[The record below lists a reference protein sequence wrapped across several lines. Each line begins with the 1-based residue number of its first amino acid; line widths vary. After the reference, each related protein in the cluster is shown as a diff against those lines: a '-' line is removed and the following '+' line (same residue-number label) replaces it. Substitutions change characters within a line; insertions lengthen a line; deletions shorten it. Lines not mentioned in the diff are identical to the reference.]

1 MIVMAHA
8 GVSGRDRVWLEC
20 GPGAKPDRPRSRAI
34 NRAVSTESTESLLL
48 RCRTDD
54 ASARE
59 ALFARFRPVLTRW
72 AHGRLPPSARA
83 VAETEDMVQ
92 SALIRAL
99 GQVDRFE
106 SRGAGSFLA
115 YLRMILLNQVREEIR
130 RQQSRPS
137 TVVIEGFDA
146 AEPEALSPVEQLA
159 GAERLRDYEAALAAL
174 PKPVQELVV
183 MRIEFGMSYA
193 EIGFETGIKPDT
205 VRVKLARALMRMAK
219 TLRPDHDQP

>member
-1 MIVMAHA
+1 M
-8 GVSGRDRVWLEC
+8 S
-20 GPGAKPDRPRSRAI
+20 S
-34 NRAVSTESTESLLL
+34 ESTESLLL
-48 RCRTDD
+48 RCRADD
-54 ASARE
+54 AAARE

-72 AHGRLPPSARA
+72 AHGRLPAPARA
-83 VAETEDMVQ
+83 LSDTEDLVQ
-92 SALIRAL
+92 ASLIRAL
-99 GQVDRFE
+99 GQIDRFE

-130 RQQSRPS
+130 RQQARPA
-137 TVVIEGFDA
+137 TVGMEGFDA
-146 AEPEALSPVEQLA
+146 AEPEALSPVERLA
-159 GAERLRDYEAALAAL
+159 GAERLRDYEAALATL

-219 TLRPDHDQP
+219 ALRPDHDQP